1 MGRSIGSILGEAWQR
16 FFEQVLWVLPHV
28 LASLVVLALGV
39 LLALLVQRFA
49 NSLRLASRIDR
60 RLARIGLSSALE
72 SIGIRSSV
80 AAIAGALKWSIVL
93 VAAMLALYSLD
104 ARLASDLAERFFLY
118 LPHALVGLAIL
129 AFGGLAAKFLGRSV
143 LIAAVNGE
151 IPGARI
157 LAAATRAGVMLL
169 AVAVAFEHLGIGR
182 ATLLTAFAIL
192 FGGATLA
199 AALAIGL
206 GLQDVVRRWAAARL
220 PDPGSTPSEQSH
232 EPIQHW

>member
-1 MGRSIGSILGEAWQR
+1 MTHSIGSVLGEAWQR
-16 FFEQVLWVLPHV
+16 FFDQVVWILPHV
-28 LASLVVLALGV
+28 LASLVVLGLGV
-39 LLALLVQRFA
+39 LLAWIVQRFG

-72 SIGIRSSV
+72 SIGVRSSV
-80 AAIAGALKWSIVL
+80 VGIAGVLRWSIIFA
-93 VAAMLALYSLD
+93 AAMLALYSLD

-118 LPHALVGLAIL
+118 LPHAFVGIAIL
-129 AFGGLAAKFLGRSV
+129 AGGGVAARFLGRSV

-151 IPGARI
+151 IPAARL
-157 LAAATRAGVMLL
+157 LAGATRVAVMLL
-169 AVAVAFEHLGIGR
+169 AISIAFEHLGIGR

-199 AALAIGL
+199 AALALGL
-206 GLQDVVRRWAAARL
+206 GLQDVVRRWAAEHFPAPVPPVR
-220 PDPGSTPSEQSH
+220 EH

>member
-1 MGRSIGSILGEAWQR
+1 MTHSIGTVLGEAWQR
-16 FFEQVLWVLPHV
+16 FFEQAVWILPHV
-28 LASLVVLALGV
+28 LAGLIVLGLGV
-39 LLALLVQRFA
+39 LLALAVQRFG

-60 RLARIGLSSALE
+60 RLARIGVSSALE

-80 AAIAGALKWSIVL
+80 AAIAGVLKWSIIFA
-93 VAAMLALYSLD
+93 AAMLALYSLD

-118 LPHALVGLAIL
+118 LPHALVAVAIL
-129 AFGGLAAKFLGRSV
+129 AGGGVAARFLGRSV

-151 IPGARI
+151 MPGARL
-157 LAAATRAGVMLL
+157 LAGATRVGVMLL
-169 AVAVAFEHLGIGR
+169 AISIAFEHLGIGR

-199 AALAIGL
+199 AALALGL
-206 GLQDVVRRWAAARL
+206 GLQDLVRRWAAERFPA
-220 PDPGSTPSEQSH
+220 PQPHAGEH